1 MRALGDKHTAPLLL
15 ALLLGKGLSASRLIM
30 TLVGHRILIVDANVD
45 AATRL
50 SLHLQRHGCE
60 VATAPT
66 LESAVPIASVLGPK
80 VVMVD
85 DQFGV
90 SRLRSLRGVLLGT
103 EACDHTTKFVCLV
116 RTQAAAQVMLLTDFD
131 AAFANPVGADDLVA
145 YMTEALVTS
154 ASRAGSQI

>member
-1 MRALGDKHTAPLLL
+1 
-15 ALLLGKGLSASRLIM
+15 M
-30 TLVGHRILIVDANVD
+30 TLVGYRILIVDANVD

-131 AAFANPVGADDLVA
+131 AAFANPVRADDLVA
-145 YMTEALVTS
+145 YMTEALVTP
-154 ASRAGSQI
+154 ASRAASQI